1 MKILYDHQIFTAQKY
16 GGISRYFYEL
26 VREFNNSQEVQS
38 EIPLLVS
45 NNHYI
50 SDKKFVNYIDF
61 LPNKQFRGKQRI
73 FNLLNKPYS
82 ILKLKQQNF
91 DVFHPTYYDPY
102 FLKYLG
108 DKPFVLTVH
117 DMIHEKFSEMFSFA
131 DMTSQYKRL
140 LVEKASKI
148 IAISQNTKKDL
159 IELFGTDESKIEVV
173 YLGNSM
179 FPKPNSTL
187 SFEIPKK
194 YLLFVGLRDL
204 YKNFE
209 RFIKSVTC
217 ILNHDKELFV
227 VCVGGGKFT
236 SAEMHLL
243 SDLGIAKQVVQ
254 YSLDDE
260 SLAYFYKNAL
270 AFVFASLY
278 EGFGIPVLESFAC
291 GCPLLCGN
299 VSSLPEIAGDGACY
313 FDPYSEE
320 SIKNAVLKVLE
331 DVAFRENL
339 IQKGHERL
347 KQFSW
352 QQTAEQIKMIYENVL
367 NQTYD
372 NSVNVH
378 KRLQSKKQL
387 KS

>member
-26 VREFNNSQEVQS
+26 VHEFDTAHEVQC

-45 NNHYI
+45 NNHYLAE
-50 SDKKFVNYIDF
+50 KKFANYIDLF
-61 LPNKQFRGKQRI
+61 PNKEFRGKQRI

-108 DKPFVLTVH
+108 DKPFVLTVY
-117 DMIHEKFSEMFSFA
+117 DMIHEKFSEMFSSA
-131 DMTSQYKRL
+131 DKTSEHKRL

-148 IAISQNTKKDL
+148 IVISQSTKKDL

-179 FPKPNSTL
+179 FPNSNTNL

-194 YLLFVGLRDL
+194 YLLFVGSRGG

-209 RFIKSVTC
+209 KCIKSVARN
-217 ILNHDKELFV
+217 LKQERELFV
-227 VCVGGGKFT
+227 VCAGGGKFI
-236 SAEMHLL
+236 SAEMQLF

-254 YSLDDE
+254 HSLDDE
-260 SLAYFYKNAL
+260 NLAYFYKNAL
-270 AFVFASLY
+270 AFIFPSLY

-291 GCPLLCGN
+291 GCPLLCSN
-299 VSSLPEIAGDGACY
+299 VSSLPEIAQDGACY
-313 FDPYSEE
+313 FDPYSKE

-331 DVAFRENL
+331 DTELRKDLTN
-339 IQKGHERL
+339 KGYQQL
-347 KQFSW
+347 KKFSW
-352 QQTAEQIKMIYENVL
+352 AQTAEETKKIYQSVL
-367 NQTYD
+367 T
-372 NSVNVH
+372 
-378 KRLQSKKQL
+378 LKQHEKPL
-387 KS
+387 VTLA